1 MSLSET
7 TPAERLMRRTKAAD
21 FIRETFG
28 VSCCASTLAK
38 LAVVGGGPEYQKFG
52 RFPLYSP
59 SACRAWVQKKLS
71 RRVTSTS
78 ELETLRVSFG

>member
-1 MSLSET
+1 MQTEQAQT
-7 TPAERLMRRTKAAD
+7 ERMMRRAEAAA

-38 LAVVGGGPEYQKFG
+38 LAVNGGGPEYQKFG
-52 RFPLYSP
+52 RFPLYTP
-59 SACRAWVQKKLS
+59 SACRSWVESKLS

-78 ELETLRVSFG
+78 ELTSQAA

>member
-1 MSLSET
+1 MSET
-7 TPAERLMRRTKAAD
+7 APAERLMRRAEAAE

-38 LAVVGGGPEYQKFG
+38 LAVTGGGPEYQKFG
-52 RFPLYSP
+52 RFPLYSRA
-59 SACRAWVQKKLS
+59 ACRAWVSGKLS

-78 ELETLRVSFG
+78 DLAA

>member
-1 MSLSET
+1 MQPTELS
-7 TPAERLMRRTKAAD
+7 PRERMMRRAEAAA

-52 RFPLYSP
+52 RFPLYTAG
-59 SACRAWVQKKLS
+59 ACRSWVEGKLS

-78 ELETLRVSFG
+78 ELSSQAVAR

>member
-1 MSLSET
+1 MSET
-7 TPAERLMRRTKAAD
+7 AHTERLMRRVEAAS

-52 RFPLYSP
+52 RFPLYTP
-59 SACRAWVQKKLS
+59 SACRAWVQGRLS

-78 ELETLRVSFG
+78 ELSSHAA